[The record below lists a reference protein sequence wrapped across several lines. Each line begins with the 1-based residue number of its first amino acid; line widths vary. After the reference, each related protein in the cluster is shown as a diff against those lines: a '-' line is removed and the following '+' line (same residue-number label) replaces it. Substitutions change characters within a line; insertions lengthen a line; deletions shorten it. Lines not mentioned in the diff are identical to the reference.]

1 MVNLMVSIV
10 SSAGLRCH
18 PYVVNNA
25 NKSSV
30 FHAMTCTIDIRR
42 EPLTSEEYDFTKILV
57 LENLFYFCDDSFE
70 GFGLP
75 STVKTASSPKR

>member
-1 MVNLMVSIV
+1 MVSIV
-10 SSAGLRCH
+10 SSAGLRYR
-18 PYVVNNA
+18 PYGVNNV

-42 EPLTSEEYDFTKILV
+42 EQLTSDEYDFNQILF
-57 LENLFYFCDDSFE
+57 LNIFYFCDDSFE
-70 GFGLP
+70 GFGFP